1 MLKEVV
7 APNIYAPSLLYTT
20 PYLIYAVA
28 SVPLRIG
35 YPLTSSDRDGVVDQ
49 LQGSFPFRGT
59 LAFAPTKV
67 VDQTQGPGQGG
78 DLGGGQ
84 G

>member
-1 MLKEVV
+1 M
-7 APNIYAPSLLYTT
+7 
-20 PYLIYAVA
+20 A

-35 YPLTSSDRDGVVDQ
+35 YPLTSSDRDRDGVVDQ

-78 DLGGGQ
+78 DLGGGP
-84 G
+84 GVSEKGAKNG